1 MRMRYAVLLAFALGA
16 LAPGA
21 GNAAK
26 SPPPVREVWSGAY
39 QCGPILGG
47 DAPAYSSRIN
57 MLVED
62 GAARIDKESAQIRE
76 SFSGQ
81 VAPAGTLKLE
91 GSGARKDGAGA
102 GWRYSFEGRFDGDRF
117 DAKGAMLSATLA
129 TRLRDCSITLR
140 RVQSSASP
148 LQLRR
153 EELPAQALQPQASAP
168 APVPPLAPV
177 SDPPPVK
184 ANAAPAAK
192 SVPPVVAEALI
203 PMQVEPG
210 TGQPRPAGSVALQKE
225 LDFEDKD
232 DTATMEGTVYR
243 GVPHRYLVTA
253 AKGQALTAK
262 LKSEGARF
270 DLYEPGSTLTMLSSG
285 FVVQGARLGAT
296 SEGAELDLELPAD
309 GKYLL
314 LVRASG
320 DQAFYRLELGVKR
333 APSST
338 AERWYDDKKVWIA
351 ALLVVAALAV
361 FFLVRRKRDR
371 RIFSSK

>member
-1 MRMRYAVLLAFALGA
+1 MLLGFALGA
-16 LAPGA
+16 LTPGA
-21 GNAAK
+21 GHAAK
-26 SPPPVREVWSGAY
+26 SPSPVREVWSGSY
-39 QCGPILGG
+39 QCGPMLSGE
-47 DAPAYSSRIN
+47 APAYSSRIN

-62 GAARIDKESAQIRE
+62 GAANIVKESAQIRE

-81 VAPAGTLKLE
+81 VGAGGTLKLE
-91 GSGARKDGAGA
+91 GSGARKDGGA
-102 GWRYSFEGRFDGDRF
+102 GWRYRFEGRFDGDRY
-117 DAKGAMLSATLA
+117 DAKGAMLSASLA
-129 TRLRDCSITLR
+129 TRLRDCSIALR
-140 RVQSSASP
+140 RVQSTATP

-153 EELPAQALQPQASAP
+153 EELPAQAPQPQASAP
-168 APVPPLAPV
+168 APVPAVVEP
-177 SDPPPVK
+177 SI
-184 ANAAPAAK
+184 NAKPAAAEK
-192 SVPPVVAEALI
+192 PMPPLVAEALI

-210 TGQPRPAGSVALQKE
+210 TGQPRPAGSEALQKE

-243 GVPHRYLVTA
+243 GVPHRYLVA
-253 AKGQALTAK
+253 AGKGQAFSAT

-270 DLYEPGSTLTMLSSG
+270 DLYEPGSTITMLSSG

-296 SEGAELDLELPAD
+296 SEGSQLDLELPAD

-320 DQAFYRLELGVKR
+320 DQAFYRLDLGVKR
-333 APSST
+333 ALSST
-338 AERWYDDKKVWIA
+338 ETRWYHGQTAWIA
-351 ALLVVAALAV
+351 VLLIVAALAV